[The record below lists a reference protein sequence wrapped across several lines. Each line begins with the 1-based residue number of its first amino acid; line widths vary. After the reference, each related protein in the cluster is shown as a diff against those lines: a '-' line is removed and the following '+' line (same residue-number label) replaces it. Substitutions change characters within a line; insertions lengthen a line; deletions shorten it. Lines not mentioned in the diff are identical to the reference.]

1 MFKDNTM
8 VKNFAIVLNLPNG
21 SNYSNI
27 YSYFEYCLN
36 CIATHNDFFYWG
48 IVHDQD
54 INEDGS
60 LKLAHIHLV
69 LKSPVRKRKQT
80 IINYLSNIL
89 DVDPNT
95 ISVVVSHDLLNS
107 ITYLTHLN
115 NADKYQYDKL
125 DIKTNDWTTLQNAY
139 SDIRKGLTIE
149 YLVDLCQSFD
159 YNAIQVFLTL
169 GLDYSNQYRNLI
181 ESICKYGLRYK
192 NEYSK

>member
-27 YSYFEYCLN
+27 HSYFEYCLN

-54 INEDGS
+54 LNEDGS
-60 LKLAHIHLV
+60 PKLSHIHLV

-95 ISVVVSHDLLNS
+95 ISVAVSHDLLNS

-115 NADKYQYDKL
+115 NVDKYQYDRL
-125 DIKTNDWTTLQNAY
+125 DIKTNDWTTLENAY

-181 ESICKYGLRYK
+181 ESICKYGIRYK
-192 NEYSK
+192 NVK